1 MTKEQYINAV
11 LACLLGIILQVIYKI
26 TRMKNKAKISNTEF
40 SIKEWLKDDSWVL
53 VLNIISPFIIVWA
66 IDEWL
71 AFDNKIADKIK
82 SIFVFVG
89 FSGSQ
94 VIMGFLSVA
103 DKKFN
108 KIIDDKTN
116 VADHLTKDKEV

>member
-11 LACLLGIILQVIYKI
+11 LACLLGIVLQVIYKI

-40 SIKEWLKDDSWVL
+40 SIKEWFKDDMWVL
-53 VLNIISPFIIVWA
+53 LLNTISPFIIVWA

-71 AFDNKIADKIK
+71 SFDNKIADKIK

-108 KIIDDKTN
+108 KIIDEKTN